1 IGLPPGT
8 YRVEAGGNTATVTLS
23 VASNATLNLEPG
35 EEAVEQLVVTG
46 ARPAAADVRTSE
58 VGSTISLRQISQLPQ
73 STRNFLEFADT
84 VPGMAFTTDPQGYT
98 KLRSGARSANAGH
111 LYTHGIG
118 QKSYVEAGGIA
129 GKYPTRGNPFPQLAI
144 GQYKVI
150 TSNYKAESGQ
160 VAGAAVTAVTRS
172 GTNEFEAEAY
182 YRFTDENLRA
192 KRPDE
197 KAPGVEKVKSQT
209 EEFGFAVGGPIIRDR
224 LHYFLAYEYK
234 DLVIPRT
241 VFPNVNA
248 SDFAQFLPPDVQA
261 QFGP

>member
-1 IGLPPGT
+1 
-8 YRVEAGGNTATVTLS
+8 
-23 VASNATLNLEPG
+23 
-35 EEAVEQLVVTG
+35 
-46 ARPAAADVRTSE
+46 
-58 VGSTISLRQISQLPQ
+58 
-73 STRNFLEFADT
+73 
-84 VPGMAFTTDPQGYT
+84 MAFTMDAQGFT
-98 KLRSGARSANAGH
+98 TLRGGALSKNAGN
-111 LYTHGIG
+111 LYIDGVG
-118 QKSYVEAGGIA
+118 QKSYVAAGGIA
-129 GKYPTRGNPFPQLAI
+129 GQHQSRGNPFPQLAI
-144 GQYKVI
+144 GEYKVI
-150 TSNYKAESGQ
+150 TSNYKAEYGQ

-248 SDFAQFLPPDVQA
+248 SVFAQFLPPDVQA
-261 QFGP
+261 QFGPHNVPFEEDLAFGKLSWQVTDDDLLDLSIQY